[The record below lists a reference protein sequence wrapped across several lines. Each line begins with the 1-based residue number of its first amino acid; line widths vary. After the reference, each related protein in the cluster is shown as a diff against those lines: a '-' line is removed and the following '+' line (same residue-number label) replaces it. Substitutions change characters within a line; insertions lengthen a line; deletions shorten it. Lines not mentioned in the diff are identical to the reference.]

1 MIWMIILVIILF
13 GIIGY
18 AGYRIWY
25 LAGTLADAQEYIED
39 LQKYE
44 EELEVT
50 NRYMYSKIMEAHEV
64 MQRID
69 RLGAFEKD
77 DEAGTTFQM
86 LQQVI
91 TDLKTEFDD
100 SEEKENY

>member
-1 MIWMIILVIILF
+1 MIWVIVLIAILL
-13 GIIGY
+13 GGLSY
-18 AGYRIWY
+18 TAYRIWY

-44 EELEVT
+44 EDLEVT

-77 DEAGTTFQM
+77 DEAGTTFQ
-86 LQQVI
+86 LLTEVI
-91 TDLKTEFDD
+91 NELKETFDGEAQ
-100 SEEKENY
+100 EEK

>member
-1 MIWMIILVIILF
+1 MIWMIILIVILF

-25 LAGTLADAQEYIED
+25 LAGTTADAQEYIED
-39 LQKYE
+39 
-44 EELEVT
+44 LEVT
-50 NRYMYSKIMEAHEV
+50 NRYMYSKITEAYDV

-77 DEAGTTFQM
+77 DEAGTTFQ
-86 LQQVI
+86 LLTEVI
-91 TDLKTEFDD
+91 TELKETFDGEAQ
-100 SEEKENY
+100 EEK

>member
-1 MIWMIILVIILF
+1 MIWMIILVVILF

-39 LQKYE
+39 LQKYQE
-44 EELEVT
+44 DLELT

-77 DEAGTTFQM
+77 DEAGTTFQ
-86 LQQVI
+86 LLTEVI
-91 TDLKTEFDD
+91 NELKETFDGEAQ
-100 SEEKENY
+100 EEK

>member
-77 DEAGTTFQM
+77 DEAGTTFQ
-86 LQQVI
+86 LLTEVI
-91 TDLKTEFDD
+91 TELKETFDGEAQ
-100 SEEKENY
+100 EEK

>member
-1 MIWMIILVIILF
+1 MIWMIILVVILF

-44 EELEVT
+44 EDLEVT

-77 DEAGTTFQM
+77 DEAGTTFQ
-86 LQQVI
+86 LLTEVI
-91 TDLKTEFDD
+91 NELKETFDGEAQ
-100 SEEKENY
+100 EEK